1 MSTSG
6 HGIAIQATHK
16 STQSSTTTPPTTTP
30 LSKESPLR
38 FRALDSIKYRLGG
51 TNTRRNVVMSELREQ
66 VPEVPLDWY
75 FEHLL
80 PPLPAGIDT
89 EEIVASLKESGAL
102 TDNSWAAIVEH
113 PRLDKRHEDEVY
125 GGLEQIF
132 EHIVNAATT
141 QNPELEQQ
149 FALKLT
155 PGVNATSERDSTTKP
170 DGHFMSLAEAA
181 RLAHADEKPTI
192 YNVWGSQEFKK
203 DNEGVTHSMDK
214 CVSQLVYDM
223 QQIMALDPCRRFTF
237 GTSIMNRSFRLWFCS
252 RGVFLTAKPFDFMS
266 EPEKVV
272 RVFLSFAFASRTD
285 AGWDPSMTCILPASP
300 TGKRQYKI
308 QVEDKTYITTRILS
322 DYAAD
327 SPIGRATRVWL
338 VKDEDGLSD
347 SRYVL
352 KDVWVDSERQT
363 EDEIRSALLKDVDE
377 HCGSDARAI
386 VERHLLTPVA
396 SEKLHVGT
404 IIDDTTQL
412 IMRGGTIPKN
422 LDHLKLVVPQ
432 LSGSSTRS
440 QVSTTENPSDA
451 VFSGTRARY
460 LRYGDTARHAPR
472 VTSRFHYRIVFLECA
487 TTMYDEKHFGNI
499 LDALADVT
507 EALRWI
513 HKSHWVH
520 RDISG
525 GNVYWYDCKSQGSEG
540 ENRGLLGDLEF
551 AKVRKPGSTH
561 EVRTG
566 TFNFM
571 ASEVIAGRYLF
582 RPAFNLDLFK
592 NPTQFLAADRIRAR
606 LPFAFNP
613 LHDMESIWWIL
624 IYLLYFND
632 DKQNVADA
640 DFADARASKAL
651 ALFNQ
656 DGLTLDRQQF
666 LRDYQEL
673 TVEEFRL
680 PPSFQFVIAI
690 AGAIA
695 ARLHVAYCVY
705 EADLSTVD
713 EESFEIH
720 EYVIE
725 ALRLGR
731 TNPQVNSIEL
741 AGVTRTQKRKMDEAE
756 SCRDD
761 DTFNKKKKAR
771 KNI

>member
-16 STQSSTTTPPTTTP
+16 STQSSTTTLPTTTP

-89 EEIVASLKESGAL
+89 EEIVTSLKESGAL
-102 TDNSWAAIVEH
+102 SNNSWAAIVEH

-125 GGLEQIF
+125 SGLEQIF

-149 FALKLT
+149 FVLKLT
-155 PGVNATSERDSTTKP
+155 PGVNVTSERDSTTKP

-181 RLAHADEKPTI
+181 RLALADEKPSV
-192 YNVWGSQEFKK
+192 YSVWGSQEFKK
-203 DNEGVTHSMDK
+203 DKEGVTHSMDK
-214 CVSQLVYDM
+214 HM
-223 QQIMALDPCRRFTF
+223 KQIMALDPCRRFTF

-252 RGVFLTAKPFDFMS
+252 RGAFLTAKPFDFMS
-266 EPEKVV
+266 EPEKLVH
-272 RVFLSFAFASRTD
+272 VFISFAFASRTD
-285 AGWDPSMTCILPASP
+285 AGWDRSMTCILHASP

-308 QVEDKTYITTRILS
+308 EVEDKTYITSKLLS

-327 SPIGRATRVWL
+327 DPVGRATRVWL
-338 VKDEDGLSD
+338 ARDEAGPSD

-363 EDEIRSALLKDVDE
+363 EDEIRSALLTDVE
-377 HCGSDARAI
+377 EKCGSDARAK
-386 VERHLLTPVA
+386 VETHLLTPVA
-396 SEKLHVGT
+396 FEKLHVGT
-404 IIDDTTQL
+404 IVDDTTQL
-412 IMRGGTIPKN
+412 IMRGGSIPKN

-432 LSGSSTRS
+432 QSRLSTRS
-440 QVSTTENPSDA
+440 QVSTTENPVDV

-460 LRYGDTARHAPR
+460 FQHGDTSQHGPR
-472 VTSRFHYRIVFLECA
+472 VNSRFHYRIVFLECA
-487 TTMYDEKHFGNI
+487 TTMYDEKHLSNVLG
-499 LDALADVT
+499 ALGDVT
-507 EALRWI
+507 EVLRWI

-525 GNVYWYDCKSQGSEG
+525 GNVYWYDCQAQGLNG
-540 ENRGLLGDLEF
+540 QNRGLLGDLEF
-551 AKVRKPGSTH
+551 AKVRKPSSTH

-582 RPAFNLDLFK
+582 QAALNSDLFDD
-592 NPTQFLAADRIRAR
+592 PTQLLAEDCISA

-640 DFADARASKAL
+640 DLADARASKAL
-651 ALFNQ
+651 ALFTQ
-656 DGLTLDRQQF
+656 QGRTVDRQQF
-666 LRDYQEL
+666 LQDYREL
-673 TVEEFRL
+673 TVERSCL
-680 PPSFQFVIAI
+680 PPSFQFVIAV
-690 AGAIA
+690 ARAIA
-695 ARLHVAYCVY
+695 ARLHVAYRDY
-705 EADLSTVD
+705 EADLSIVD
-713 EESFEIH
+713 ERSFDIH
-720 EYVIE
+720 DYLIK
-725 ALRLGR
+725 ALALARN
-731 TNPQVNSIEL
+731 NPQVNSVEL
-741 AGVTRTQKRKMDEAE
+741 VGVTRTQKRKMDEAE

-761 DTFNKKKKAR
+761 DTSNRKKPRQVSPMRLR